1 MGRHRGRLVHGGGL
15 PRLYPSLTHNQE
27 QRGQGRS
34 WVLPMSSLTSACQEA
49 GRPSQ
54 TAPGGGWGREAGTM
68 PASRR
73 TPQWPLL
80 SAPIP
85 SIFQMPPL
93 AVVVSGSLHR
103 GASGASSVFAGGG
116 RGFPGPEIHSL
127 QLPLVALKASGSP
140 PPCFLSSVHAT
151 VSRLPLCT
159 VLSRPSYF
167 VLHGS
172 LARMA
177 VSRPLLP
184 LLMGLLCL

>member
-34 WVLPMSSLTSACQEA
+34 WVLPMSSLTSACQEV

-73 TPQWPLL
+73 TPQRPLL

-103 GASGASSVFAGGG
+103 GASGASSMFPGGG
-116 RGFPGPEIHSL
+116 RGFLGPEIHSL
-127 QLPLVALKASGSP
+127 QLPLVTVKASRSP
-140 PPCFLSSVHAT
+140 FPFILSSVHVT

-159 VLSRPSYF
+159 VVSRSYF
-167 VLHGS
+167 IFHGS
-172 LARMA
+172 LVRMT

-184 LLMGLLCL
+184 LLMGLLCV